1 MDNNKDFGFLGGLLL
16 GGIIGAAVALL
27 MAPASGKQTLEQIRS
42 EGMALKER
50 GEEFGENALH
60 QTEKMMKQGQKSV
73 ADGQKRTVVA
83 LEEQRKNLREAIDAG
98 KHAAS
103 ERKDEVLNRA

>member
-1 MDNNKDFGFLGGLLL
+1 MDNDKGYGFLGGFLL
-16 GGIIGAAVALL
+16 GGVVGAAVALL

-50 GEEFGENALH
+50 SEEFGDDAMH
-60 QTEKMMKQGQKSV
+60 QAKKLMKQGQKS
-73 ADGQKRTVVA
+73 ASDSQKRTVRA
-83 LEEQRKNLREAIDAG
+83 LEDQKTHLIEAIDAG

-103 ERKDEVLNRA
+103 ERKDELLHRA